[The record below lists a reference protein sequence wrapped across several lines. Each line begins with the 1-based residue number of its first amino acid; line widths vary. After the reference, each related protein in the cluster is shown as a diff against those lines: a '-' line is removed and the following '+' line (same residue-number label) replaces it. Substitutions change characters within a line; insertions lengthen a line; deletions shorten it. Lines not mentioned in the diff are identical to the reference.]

1 MTSIHRLSFMAMVPI
16 LSVCGFESAGAQQSH
31 EAPLVLVEDGVSQ
44 STGGQ
49 ETYGIRPADA
59 PGSSSQSPDA
69 SAVTDRAS
77 LPDRS
82 PQVHTDGGVRYV
94 SGGVGE
100 SGRSELNALSN
111 QFNLHLLFATQG
123 SGDYLAAV
131 RVNILDAHNESVL
144 TAESEGPLFFA
155 QLPPGHYTVEATPT
169 SGTGQDQ
176 LQRKRAHIDGARQLR
191 LDFYWR

>member
-1 MTSIHRLSFMAMVPI
+1 MTSMHRLGVMTMVPV
-16 LSVCGFESAGAQQSH
+16 LMVCGLEFASARQSH
-31 EAPLVLVEDGVSQ
+31 EAPLVLVEDGASQ

-49 ETYGIRPADA
+49 ETYGIRPPDA

-69 SAVTDRAS
+69 SAVMDRAA

-82 PQVHTDGGVRYV
+82 PQVHADGDVRYV

-155 QLPPGHYTVEATPT
+155 QLPPGDYTVEATPT
-169 SGTGQDQ
+169 GQTGQDQ
-176 LQRKRAHIDGARQLR
+176 VQRKRAHIEGARQLR